1 MGRVFGAPR
10 AHAARTQHTRPRS
23 RGSPTAAVA
32 HARRVALLDPQPTSP
47 SQFCC
52 LSLGAAALATK
63 DAVSPI
69 EGVALPAHHP
79 LHVAPMCLS
88 PSPSVRRRRE
98 AKLASLMAP
107 GNIPMELPF
116 GHSMPAETLP
126 QYASQRVRVEPAVV
140 ECIKVRAF
148 PIHVAQAR
156 GRAPYHTQSPP
167 NLTTAGHPVCASDGN
182 PSAPDRHQPNQAPRR
197 PERQTPG
204 FRQLAVAVDFNK
216 RPPHPALQY

>member
-1 MGRVFGAPR
+1 
-10 AHAARTQHTRPRS
+10 
-23 RGSPTAAVA
+23 
-32 HARRVALLDPQPTSP
+32 
-47 SQFCC
+47 
-52 LSLGAAALATK
+52 
-63 DAVSPI
+63 
-69 EGVALPAHHP
+69 
-79 LHVAPMCLS
+79 MCLS

-140 ECIKVRAF
+140 ECIKVRAI

-182 PSAPDRHQPNQAPRR
+182 PSASDRHQPNQAPRR
-197 PERQTPG
+197 PERHTPG
-204 FRQLAVAVDFNK
+204 FRQLAVAVDFNID
-216 RPPHPALQY
+216 PHTLPCNTSTYRHRHPQTSGADVRIRCEQAGSSRFVVCN